1 MGRRHLIQEKMQSN
15 NDVSARLEEVF
26 RAVFSLTPDVEVR
39 QIRQI
44 NFRHWDSLGHVL
56 LISAI
61 ESEFD
66 RTIEVEESIGLTSFE
81 SILIFLSGDGT

>member
-1 MGRRHLIQEKMQSN
+1 MGRRHLIEGNSQSN

-26 RAVFSLTPDVEVR
+26 RAVFSLTPDVDVR

-44 NFRHWDSLGHVL
+44 SFRHWDSLGHVL

-61 ESEFD
+61 ESEFEL
-66 RTIEVEESIGLTSFE
+66 TIEVEESIGLTSFE
-81 SILIFLSGDGT
+81 SISIFLTGDGT